1 MTTIVNQKLEKRE
14 KMIDIFVGSKTDDK
28 GNEETDDKTNDK
40 TGDTTDDK
48 TDDEQPDTTNMPDF
62 ESE

>member
-28 GNEETDDKTNDK
+28 GNEETDDKKMIKQVIQQMIKQMMNNQTL
-40 TGDTTDDK
+40 
-48 TDDEQPDTTNMPDF
+48 PICRI
-62 ESE
+62 